1 MGFEKKSAVMCFYY
15 LIAVDNNIL
24 ETEMDAFNSVAVEI
38 DPENFA
44 SYKDTILEEY
54 KEQIATVIDEEDYYD
69 VISEGIDKYL
79 VPAKDEADGV
89 SVRLLLWDLLVVAFS
104 DGDYSTAER
113 RLIKHIVRIFG
124 VEKDIFLEMEQL
136 MKTNVAVTKEIE
148 ALENSD
154 KPYNDIRPLVE
165 ELEERRNVIISA
177 AKALIEDDM
186 YEPVTKVDV
195 PDNKLFKGAKKT
207 VDKIGSGVASAVSPI
222 ASNIEDNAKKL
233 WGNIFKKD
241 K

>member
-15 LIAVDNNIL
+15 LIAVDNNIF
-24 ETEMDAFNSVAVEI
+24 ETEMDAFNSVAAEI

-44 SYKDTILEEY
+44 SYKDSIIEEY
-54 KEQIATVIDEEDYYD
+54 KAQVATVIDEEDYYD

-79 VPAKDEADGV
+79 VPAKDDADSV
-89 SVRLLLWDLLVVAFS
+89 STRLLLWDLLVVAFS
-104 DGDYSTAER
+104 DGDYSAAER
-113 RLIKHIVRIFG
+113 RLIKHVVRIFG

-136 MKTNVAVTKEIE
+136 MKTNVAITKEIE

-154 KPYNDIRPLVE
+154 KPYNEIRPMVE
-165 ELEERRNVIISA
+165 ELEERRNVILTSA
-177 AKALIEDDM
+177 KTLIEDEI
-186 YEPVTKVDV
+186 YEPVAKVEV
-195 PDNKLFKGAKKT
+195 PENNFFGDAKKT
-207 VDKIGSGVASAVSPI
+207 VDKIGSGVASAVSPL
-222 ASNIEDNAKKL
+222 ASNIGDNAKKL

>member
-15 LIAVDNNIL
+15 LIAVDNNIF
-24 ETEMDAFNSVAVEI
+24 ETEMDAFKSVAAEI

-44 SYKDTILEEY
+44 SYKDSIIEEY
-54 KEQIATVIDEEDYYD
+54 KAQVATVIDEEDYYD

-79 VPAKDEADGV
+79 VPAKDDADSV
-89 SVRLLLWDLLVVAFS
+89 STRLLLWDLLVVAFS
-104 DGDYSTAER
+104 DGDYSAAER
-113 RLIKHIVRIFG
+113 RLIKHVVRIFG

-136 MKTNVAVTKEIE
+136 MKTNVAITKEIE

-154 KPYNDIRPLVE
+154 KPYNEIRPMVE
-165 ELEERRNVIISA
+165 ELEERRNVILTSA
-177 AKALIEDDM
+177 KTLIEDEI
-186 YEPVTKVDV
+186 YEPVAKVEV
-195 PDNKLFKGAKKT
+195 PENNFFGDAKKT
-207 VDKIGSGVASAVSPI
+207 VDKIGSGVASAVSPL
-222 ASNIEDNAKKL
+222 ASNIGDNAKKL

>member
-1 MGFEKKSAVMCFYY
+1 
-15 LIAVDNNIL
+15 
-24 ETEMDAFNSVAVEI
+24 
-38 DPENFA
+38 
-44 SYKDTILEEY
+44 
-54 KEQIATVIDEEDYYD
+54 
-69 VISEGIDKYL
+69 
-79 VPAKDEADGV
+79 
-89 SVRLLLWDLLVVAFS
+89 
-104 DGDYSTAER
+104 
-113 RLIKHIVRIFG
+113 
-124 VEKDIFLEMEQL
+124 
-136 MKTNVAVTKEIE
+136 MK
-148 ALENSD
+148 NSD